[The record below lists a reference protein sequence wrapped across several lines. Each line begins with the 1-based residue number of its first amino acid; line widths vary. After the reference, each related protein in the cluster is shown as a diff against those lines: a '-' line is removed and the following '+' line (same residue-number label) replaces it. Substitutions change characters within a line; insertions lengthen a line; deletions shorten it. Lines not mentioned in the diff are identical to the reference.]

1 MADVIDFDSFK
12 HQKTPV
18 FQAGL
23 PVMKAYENLGDYLAM
38 EGADPTDILEA
49 LEALNEAIT
58 GEDVR
63 LKG

>member
-1 MADVIDFDSFK
+1 MADVIDFDSYK

-18 FQAGL
+18 YQAGL

-38 EGADPTDILEA
+38 EGATPADILDA
-49 LEALNEAIT
+49 LDALNEAIT
-58 GEDVR
+58 GEGER